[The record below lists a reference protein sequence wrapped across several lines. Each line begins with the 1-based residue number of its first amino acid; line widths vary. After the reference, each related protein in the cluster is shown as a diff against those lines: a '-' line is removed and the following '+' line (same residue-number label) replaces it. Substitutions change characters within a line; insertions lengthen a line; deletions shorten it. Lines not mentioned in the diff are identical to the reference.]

1 MPNEPL
7 RFEMSA
13 RTFRC
18 GISISLK
25 QQLLQD
31 IYHKREFYPFSSLPP
46 SIVRSFYKKDAAL
59 YKHSGPYYEEV
70 FEAVWRTWYPR
81 RNLHPAIDNDYYGFF
96 CRTMK
101 PLIKAGRF
109 KTQQLIESHKA
120 LVKTLDGHEGSDAD
134 AGEKLEDTF
143 RWVFVCLGENVAKLG
158 IDCNNGEPVQGESD
172 SIAFTMSV
180 EDAVKTVVHDPER
193 RKATAPTLKEYR
205 EKKFAI

>member
-25 QQLLQD
+25 QQSLQD
-31 IYHKREFYPFSSLPP
+31 IYHRQEFYPFSSLPP

-59 YKHSGPYYEEV
+59 YKHSGPCYEEV

-101 PLIKAGRF
+101 PLIKEGRF
-109 KTQQLIESHKA
+109 QTQQLIEFHKA
-120 LVKTLDGHEGSDAD
+120 LVKALVGHEGSDAD
-134 AGEKLEDTF
+134 VGEKLGDTF
-143 RWVFVCLGENVAKLG
+143 RWVFVVVDKEDWEADGALVICLGENVAKLG
-158 IDCNNGEPVQGESD
+158 IDCNNGEPVEGESD
-172 SIAFTMSV
+172 WIA
-180 EDAVKTVVHDPER
+180 
-193 RKATAPTLKEYR
+193 YR
-205 EKKFAI
+205 MPSRP